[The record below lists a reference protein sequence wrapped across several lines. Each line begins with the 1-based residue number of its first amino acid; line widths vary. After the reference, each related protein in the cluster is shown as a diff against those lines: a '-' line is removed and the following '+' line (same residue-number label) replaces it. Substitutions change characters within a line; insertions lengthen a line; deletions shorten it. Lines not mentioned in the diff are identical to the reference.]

1 VLLFSS
7 VFLSDNGV
15 KLKDFDGVS
24 VVSAVEVGEVVVVV
38 GAAVGVA
45 VAPDGSL
52 DSANI
57 PNLLC
62 LNPVNLCLLR
72 EEESSEGGFPNLEG
86 ARMKPFLSAIAILI
100 EQESVVQI
108 NEVSG
113 RWIKYEILS
122 QF

>member
-1 VLLFSS
+1 MLLFSS
-7 VFLSDNGV
+7 VFLSDKGV
-15 KLKDFDGVS
+15 KLNDFDGVS

-38 GAAVGVA
+38 GAGVA

-86 ARMKPFLSAIAILI
+86 ARMKPFLSAIATLI

-113 RWIKYEILS
+113 RWIK
-122 QF
+122 

>member
-15 KLKDFDGVS
+15 KLNDFDGVS
-24 VVSAVEVGEVVVVV
+24 VVSAVEVGEVVVAVVV
-38 GAAVGVA
+38 GAAAGVA
-45 VAPDGSL
+45 AAPDGSL

-86 ARMKPFLSAIAILI
+86 ARMKPFLSAIATLF
-100 EQESVVQI
+100 ELKSAVQI
-108 NEVSG
+108 IEVSG
-113 RWIKYEILS
+113 RWIK
-122 QF
+122 